1 MSVLNQNVGSVYVD
15 PNVVSQPSIFF
26 SFLAEIVYVDGCIVG
41 LTWGCAICSR
51 CCVIQTRIR
60 LQTPKLP
67 ACSART
73 SVSTTAKCGGLW
85 SRAGRR
91 TDALHCAAC
100 HCFLVPFSYQNACIC
115 VTKIAEF
122 NCDCC
127 SPVWAAVLPILVGP
141 VETVPISIFTYAGS
155 GIQAQLF

>member
-1 MSVLNQNVGSVYVD
+1 MLFLNHQF
-15 PNVVSQPSIFF
+15 FF

-127 SPVWAAVLPILVGP
+127 SPVWALPCFSLSLLGRWRLCRHDFYP
-141 VETVPISIFTYAGS
+141 MLDLGYKPN
-155 GIQAQLF
+155 